1 MSDDKHFYTNFF
13 YIMGGLVVGCVVLII
28 IASNLTTDVAEYR
41 PEEVV
46 VSNIRPVGNV
56 SVAGES
62 GAEPAAAQVVAVVD
76 TAPAEPR
83 SGEEVYTSKCLACHS
98 VGVAGAPKVGDAAAW
113 ATRVATGID
122 SMLAN
127 LKNGIGAMPPMGTC
141 TDCSDEELTAG
152 IEYMVANSQ

>member
-1 MSDDKHFYTNFF
+1 MPF
-13 YIMGGLVVGCVVLII
+13 LRL
-28 IASNLTTDVAEYR
+28 ASIE
-41 PEEVV
+41 
-46 VSNIRPVGNV
+46 SMPV
-56 SVAGES
+56 
-62 GAEPAAAQVVAVVD
+62 
-76 TAPAEPR
+76 
-83 SGEEVYTSKCLACHS
+83 
-98 VGVAGAPKVGDAAAW
+98 